1 MAGTKMRAVV
11 SLANLMRRIGT
22 VSATTAEMYEAMRR
36 GAAIKAVKAN
46 GPEIHEPDDEFKAL
60 ITKFRDGTSAD
71 AFSSAENTGAAQASC
86 AGRPCGDAGTKAG
99 CSPAGCSCWPFGI
112 AAWSEGWKSRPCTP
126 EQFSFDI
133 AERSNTSVIRH

>member
-22 VSATTAEMYEAMRR
+22 VSATTAEMYEVMRR

-60 ITKFRDGTSAD
+60 ITEFRASTSAD

-99 CSPAGCSCWPFGI
+99 CSPAGCSCWPFGT